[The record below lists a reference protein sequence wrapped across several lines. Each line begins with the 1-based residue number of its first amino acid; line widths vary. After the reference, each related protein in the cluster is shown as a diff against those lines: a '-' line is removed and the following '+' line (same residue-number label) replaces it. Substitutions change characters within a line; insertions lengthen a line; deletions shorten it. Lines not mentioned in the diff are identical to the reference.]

1 MKWVTQQFSRI
12 VVHSLVTTI
21 SQFDWFVSEYNVYQP
36 SPLNEKVLREKRKK
50 LKETFDRVMR
60 LYVSLSSDTSYT
72 TCTLSMIFL
81 HFVPLSQHND
91 DPELW
96 AELKRK
102 EVEYEKRRNKK
113 VQYFESVKHAQ
124 TVQVDEIP
132 LPQV

>member
-1 MKWVTQQFSRI
+1 MLIKERI
-12 VVHSLVTTI
+12 
-21 SQFDWFVSEYNVYQP
+21 
-36 SPLNEKVLREKRKK
+36 
-50 LKETFDRVMR
+50 
-60 LYVSLSSDTSYT
+60 SSN
-72 TCTLSMIFL
+72 LIL
-81 HFVPLSQHND
+81 QHND

-132 LPQV
+132 LPQVK